1 VAVHE
6 QEWERFHGED
16 IAIVFTGED
25 NTNPTAFAM
34 TLTVKRA
41 KSDVSAILAITQAS
55 MTVAGS
61 GPYTISVPLTRA
73 QTGTTLS
80 PTTYPSGVFHVDLW
94 RTDSGSNQCLAS
106 GKLKLKV
113 PARSPS

>member
-1 VAVHE
+1 VAVFD
-6 QEWERFHGED
+6 QSWERFHGED

-25 NTNPTAFAM
+25 NTNPTAYAM
-34 TLTVKRA
+34 TLTVARSKGGA
-41 KSDVSAILAITQAS
+41 ALVTVTQGS
-55 MTVAGS
+55 MTIAGS

-94 RTDSGSNQCLAS
+94 RTDSGSSVCLAS
-106 GKLKLKV
+106 GTLKLKDPV
-113 PARSPS
+113 RAPA